1 MLKVFSKKL
10 RGFTLIELLVVV
22 AIIGLL
28 ASIAS
33 VAASEARNKAKN
45 AAIQATLIQVKAQ
58 ATLILHTDEAYD
70 NLCDA
75 GNTLN
80 ETDYPNTLGLIED
93 EVKKYN
99 GNQDL
104 TCYALGDVYCV
115 QSPLAKSG
123 DYCIDSTGYAGTS
136 PADCDGTNYDC
147 ATP

>member
-10 RGFTLIELLVVV
+10 EGFTLIELLVVV

-75 GNTLN
+75 DHTLN
-80 ETDYPNTLGLIED
+80 DTDYPNSLGLIED

-104 TCYALGDVYCV
+104 TCYASGDVYCV
-115 QSPLAKSG
+115 QSPLVKSG
-123 DYCIDSTGYAGTS
+123 DYCIDSTGYAGTD
-136 PADCDGTNYDC
+136 ADCDGTDFSC
-147 ATP
+147 H